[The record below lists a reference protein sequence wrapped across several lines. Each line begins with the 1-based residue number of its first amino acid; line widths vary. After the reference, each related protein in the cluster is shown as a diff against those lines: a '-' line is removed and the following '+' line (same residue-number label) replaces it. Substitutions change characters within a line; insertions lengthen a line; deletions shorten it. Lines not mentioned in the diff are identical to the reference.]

1 MFSPKKN
8 TYKGRAEMAEK
19 LLASLVLKQP
29 IQELRMQFLRR
40 KLLPNPASKGHLY
53 YSAHTRIANAILETK
68 VTAGS
73 GF

>member
-40 KLLPNPASKGHLY
+40 KLLPVLASKEHSLSTQKCLANF
-53 YSAHTRIANAILETK
+53 YSVIFRKA
-68 VTAGS
+68 
-73 GF
+73 